1 MLARNR
7 ERQEQDK
14 KREGHSQGASLSA
27 FLQGL

>member
-7 ERQEQDK
+7 ERQEQEK
-14 KREGHSQGASLSA
+14 KREAPSSQGLSA